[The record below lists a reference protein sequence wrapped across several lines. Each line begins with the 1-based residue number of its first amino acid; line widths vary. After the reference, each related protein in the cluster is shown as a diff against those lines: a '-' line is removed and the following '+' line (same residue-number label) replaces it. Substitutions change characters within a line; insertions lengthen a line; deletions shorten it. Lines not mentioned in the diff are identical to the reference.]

1 MTPHLNLSRYLRV
14 RSRSTSSCSR
24 HHLAIVLIFFL
35 FYPAAAMAAEWSPLI
50 SRLVAD
56 GFDEHKIYR
65 LFASPEVRFE
75 PDSMSKKIEALIKK
89 KDRRSVATCPRCR
102 EIYQSFLK
110 PDIINDARA
119 YARENKVIL
128 DRVASDYC
136 VPGEVIVSILL
147 VETRL
152 GKNLGDKNAFNTL
165 ASMALTSDLDMIRP
179 YLESNLITPQTE
191 DFARSRCRQKSN
203 WAYNELKSLIRY
215 ADQSGVDPLRIPGS
229 IYGAIGICQFMPSN
243 TTIYGIDGDQDG
255 RIDFFNPS
263 DALHSIGNYLH
274 RNGWT
279 CRISKKRQYQV
290 IFAYNHSRLYAETV
304 LAVAERLRNGRPI
317 AMSR

>member
-1 MTPHLNLSRYLRV
+1 MTPHPILSRCLRA
-14 RSRSTSSCSR
+14 RSRSASPCSR
-24 HHLAIVLIFFL
+24 HHLAMFLIFFL
-35 FYPAAAMAAEWSPLI
+35 FYPAVASAVEWSPLI

-56 GFDEHKIYR
+56 GFDDQRIHR
-65 LFASPEVRFE
+65 LFASPEVKFE

-89 KDRRSVATCPRCR
+89 KDRRSVASCPRCR

-110 PDIINDARA
+110 PDVINDARA
-119 YARENKVIL
+119 YASENKVIL
-128 DRVASDYC
+128 DHIASSYC

-165 ASMALTSDLDMIRP
+165 ASMALTPELDMIRP
-179 YLESNLITPQTE
+179 YLDSSLIKPRTE

-229 IYGAIGICQFMPSN
+229 IYGAIGLCQFMPSN
-243 TTIYGIDGDQDG
+243 ATIYGVDADQDG
-255 RIDFFNPS
+255 RIDFFSPS

-274 RNGWT
+274 KNGWT
-279 CRISKKRQYQV
+279 CRIGKKKQYQV

-304 LAVAERLRNGRPI
+304 LAVAGRIRNGGPL